1 MKICRIYSDDESK
14 FHNIKFNE
22 GLNVIQAS
30 ITDYASKTKVVHNL
44 GKSRL
49 VELIDFLLLKGIST
63 KQKFFLTKG
72 NFSGEFY
79 FIEIRLDSGMF
90 LIVRRGIDFPTKI
103 AFKKNQI
110 SLDSFQT
117 HLNWDEEDMSFKR
130 AKNYL
135 NECLKFSILPQYNY
149 RKAIS
154 YFLRSQGDYDD
165 VYRLGKFKRGN
176 DKDWKP
182 FMFALLGFDGELIE
196 KKYELEERVGELQKR
211 LCTLEKD
218 ANIKAGEK
226 DKLIGLIDIK
236 QEEVAS
242 ASEQIDKFNFYEKD
256 KDQNATLVEQL
267 DGTIQELN
275 TLRYNYAFEI
285 KKTEN
290 SLRNE
295 MGAIDADKLKKLYA
309 EVELFFPNNLQ
320 KNFDGLLLFNKEIN
334 AERSQV
340 LKENLSRISK
350 DLNTVNERLKVLETE
365 KQSILQYLTEKDS
378 YEKFKENQKQL
389 ALLEAEVIDL
399 QNRLRLADK
408 TDEIEIEIQKAKDS
422 IESAVENIEKA
433 ISEQKHVGIRRSF
446 NQIIKKIL
454 DKNALLSLKQNKSGN
469 VEFLADIQDSAS
481 ITTTAEADGTTY
493 KKLLCMAFDL
503 SLLMSHSKQSFF
515 HFVYHDG
522 GLEAIESRKA
532 RMYIDEVREICDE
545 YNIQYILTL
554 IDSDLP
560 KDNDGHIL
568 EFPETEICLRL
579 HDKDDSGKLFKRS
592 F

>member
-14 FHNIKFNE
+14 FHNIKFSE

-30 ITDYASKTKVVHNL
+30 ITDYASQTKVVHNL

-49 VELIDFLLLKGIST
+49 IELIDFLLLKKVS
-63 KQKFFLTKG
+63 KKDFFLTNG

-79 FIEIRLDSGMF
+79 FIEIRLDSGGF
-90 LIVRRGIDFPTKI
+90 LVVRRGTDFSTKI
-103 AFKKNQI
+103 AFKKNHVA
-110 SLDSFQT
+110 LDYFQT
-117 HLNWDEEDMSFKR
+117 NLDWDEDDVPFER
-130 AKNYL
+130 ARDYL
-135 NECLKFSILPQYNY
+135 NERLKFSVLPQCSY
-149 RKAIS
+149 RKSIS

-165 VYRLGKFKRGN
+165 VYRLGKFKRGK

-196 KKYELEERVGELQKR
+196 KKYELEGRVDELQKR
-211 LCTLEKD
+211 LRTLEKD
-218 ANIKAGEK
+218 ANIKTGEK

-236 QEEVAS
+236 QEEVVS
-242 ASEQIDKFNFYEKD
+242 ASERIDKFNFYEKD
-256 KDQNATLVEQL
+256 KDQNAILVERL
-267 DGTIQELN
+267 DGSIQELN

-285 KKTEN
+285 KKTED

-295 MGAIDADKLKKLYA
+295 MGSIDADKLKNLFA
-309 EVELFFPNNLQ
+309 EVELFFPDELQ
-320 KNFDGLLLFNKEIN
+320 KNFDGLLSFNKEIN

-340 LKENLSRISK
+340 LKDNLSRISQE
-350 DLNTVNERLKVLETE
+350 LETVDERLRVLETE
-365 KQSILQYLTEKDS
+365 KQNILQYLTEKDS

-399 QNRLRLADK
+399 KNRLNMADR
-408 TDEIEIEIQKAKDS
+408 TDGIEVEIQNAKDD
-422 IESAVENIEKA
+422 IESAIENIGKA
-433 ISEQKHVGIRRSF
+433 IVEQKHAGIRRSF
-446 NQIIKKIL
+446 NKIIKTIL

-503 SLLMSHSKQSFF
+503 SLLMAHSKQSFF

-532 RMYIDEVREICDE
+532 RIYIDEVRTICKEHD
-545 YNIQYILTL
+545 IQYILTL

-560 KDNDGHIL
+560 RDKDGHVL
-568 EFPETEICLRL
+568 EFSETEICLRL
-579 HDKDDSGKLFKRS
+579 HDKNDSGKLFKRS